1 MAKENIIET
10 AVRLFAQKGYDGV
23 SMEEIAKAVGVTKA
37 AIYYHFKDKKALYE
51 AAILSRLE
59 KLVERIERIDLADP
73 TSALR
78 SYILTYGAFLQEY
91 PCFASL
97 LAREL
102 IDGGVHMHE
111 SFILLAKTLEVLTKI
126 INAGIEKKLFE
137 PSNPMLVQMMIVS
150 TLLMHQTTYK
160 VRERV
165 SSFVEGYPLLPEPKM
180 QKIAEDL
187 AEKIEKI
194 IRRDR
199 R

>member
-1 MAKENIIET
+1 MAKERIIEI
-10 AVRLFAQKGYDGV
+10 AGKLFSQRGYDGV
-23 SMEEIAKAVGVTKA
+23 SMGEIAKAVGLTKA

-51 AAILSRLE
+51 AVILSRLD

-78 SYILTYGAFLQEY
+78 SYIITYGTFLQEY

-102 IDGGVHMHE
+102 IDGGVHMRE
-111 SFILLAKTLEVLTKI
+111 SFILLAKTLEILTKI
-126 INAGIEKKLFE
+126 INEGIDKKLFE

-165 SSFVEGYPLLPEPKM
+165 SSLVDGYPLLPEPKM
-180 QKIAEDL
+180 EQIAQEL
-187 AEKIEKI
+187 ASKIEKI